1 MPPALDP
8 ASQTARVDAKMPKA
22 LIALIDSWLDDGENR
37 SDFLRKAA
45 AAEVT
50 RRARLR
56 DPNPPAKPRNRKP

>member
-8 ASQTARVDAKMPKA
+8 ASQTARVDAKMPRA
-22 LIALIDSWLDDGENR
+22 LIALIDSWLEPGESR

-50 RRARLR
+50 RRAAMR
-56 DPNPPAKPRNRKP
+56 DPDPAKRKRKP